1 MTPMIRHSTMKIMPR
16 LIFLNL
22 IANNRKMT
30 IKTMNNEENKLIFDQ
45 QLWSIGVKR
54 SGFLK

>member
-45 QLWSIGVKR
+45 QLGSIGVKR